1 MDEVNTE
8 RLSSHPAAEEKSKV
22 VKEAQRSTE
31 SCLGYQVD
39 IVVKGELYLLSN
51 SQFPHL

>member
-22 VKEAQRSTE
+22 VKEAQRSSNKGQEGRKTLEE
-31 SCLGYQVD
+31 SRKLD
-39 IVVKGELYLLSN
+39 SRR
-51 SQFPHL
+51 